1 MLEFILT
8 KFYYFIW
15 ILLTPFI
22 PLITIYRI
30 LNRKEE
36 IHKIKEK
43 FGLNNY
49 KRPEGNLIW
58 INAASLGEARSA
70 IPLIKEILKYNVK
83 ILFTTVTITS
93 AKHIKS
99 ILEDINNKK
108 IIHQYSP
115 IDHPF
120 VLWLFYKNWKPNSV
134 ILVESEI
141 WPNIIIKS
149 FKNNIPI
156 ILIQGRMSQKSY
168 KKWHILKKFSKNL
181 FTKLSLVIAQDNQN
195 SERYKKLGA
204 KNVLQPINLKNKLN
218 APKMTSNK
226 EIEIINSINDKLV
239 LLFASIHEDIEDE
252 AAILAHIKAKEIYPE
267 LITIVVPRHPNNIKN
282 ILNLSKT
289 KNLNIVIR
297 NSLNLPNSSTD
308 IYIVNTIGELGSF
321 YKISNICFI
330 GGSLSNKGGH
340 NLIEP
345 ALEKCA
351 IIFGPDVSNQKS
363 TSKILLDNKCAIQIN
378 NLDELENTIIDLIS
392 NKEKI
397 NYLANKAYEIIEEI
411 PSPANTLMNKI
422 KPILK
427 I

>member
-1 MLEFILT
+1 LEFILT

-378 NLDELENTIIDLIS
+378 SLEELENTIIDLIS

>member
-22 PLITIYRI
+22 PLIIIYRI

-120 VLWLFYKNWKPNSV
+120 VLWLFYKNWKPSSV

-168 KKWHILKKFSKNL
+168 KKWHILKKFSENL

-297 NSLNLPNSSTD
+297 SSLNLPNSSTD

-378 NLDELENTIIDLIS
+378 SLEELENTIIDLIS

-411 PSPANTLMNKI
+411 PSPANTLMDKI

>member
-1 MLEFILT
+1 LEFILT

-252 AAILAHIKAKEIYPE
+252 AAILTHIKAKEIYPE

-378 NLDELENTIIDLIS
+378 SLEELENTIIDLIS

>member
-378 NLDELENTIIDLIS
+378 SLEELENTIIDLIS

>member
-1 MLEFILT
+1 MLELLLT

-36 IHKIKEK
+36 VHKITEK
-43 FGLNNY
+43 FGLSNY
-49 KRPEGNLIW
+49 KRPKGNLIW

-70 IPLIKEILKYNVK
+70 IPLIKEILKYDVK

-99 ILEDINNKK
+99 ILEDINNKN

-156 ILIQGRMSQKSY
+156 ILIQGRMSSKSY
-168 KKWHILKKFSKNL
+168 KKWHIFKKFSENL

-204 KNVLQPINLKNKLN
+204 KNILPAINLKNKLN
-218 APKMTSNK
+218 APKMPNNK
-226 EIEIINSINDKLV
+226 EKDIIKSINNKLV

-252 AAILAHIKAKEIYPE
+252 ATILTHMKAKEIYPK

-282 ILNLSKT
+282 LLNLSKT
-289 KNLNIVIR
+289 KNLNVIVR
-297 NSLNLPNSSTD
+297 SSLNLPNASTD
-308 IYIVNTIGELGSF
+308 IYIVDTIGELGSF
-321 YKISNICFI
+321 YKISSICFI

-378 NLDELENTIIDLIS
+378 SLDELENTIIDLIS

-411 PSPANTLMNKI
+411 PSPANTLMDKI